1 MMWPNIQSSVPFNND
16 QDKFAV
22 ERSAM
27 EDKVLY
33 VVILLCF
40 PVKTYSI
47 AMLLRR
53 AVMASY
59 RVWCGVIIIVVV
71 ILTF

>member
-16 QDKFAV
+16 QYN
-22 ERSAM
+22 SSLM

-33 VVILLCF
+33 AVVLLCF

-47 AMLLRR
+47 AVLLRR

-59 RVWCGVIIIVVV
+59 RVRCGIIIIVVI

>member
-16 QDKFAV
+16 QYN
-22 ERSAM
+22 SSLM

-33 VVILLCF
+33 VVVLLCF

-47 AMLLRR
+47 AVLLRR
-53 AVMASY
+53 AVMTSY
-59 RVWCGVIIIVVV
+59 RVWCGIIIIVVI